1 MINVVGAAGTD
12 ADRKGSGYSVFVP
25 TPVAK
30 VGEVSA
36 ATQAT
41 NTVTGPTVAPQPVGS
56 VAAVKPP
63 TPTPVPPPPT
73 PAAPQAPAE
82 PPAPPAPPKPAAAP
96 APAPANAVPPKPAA
110 KAVDPNAKKRLTL
123 ILGAIFLVL
132 LLIGG
137 GVAFYLTQVNQDNR
151 QQAAGGSYSCSG
163 NSCCDTTNEQCMR
176 TCCCPNGQVYECNGQ
191 WYCHPCNDGPSP
203 TPASPTEPPVTPIPS
218 GPTAVPTDGPT
229 PEPTDGPTP
238 EPTDGPTP
246 EPTAEISPTDGPT
259 PDPTTE
265 PTVEPTADPGDPTA
279 VPTEDPGDPT
289 AVPTE
294 NPGDPT
300 AVPTD
305 TLAATNTPAPTTT
318 DNQYIIE
325 TTANCNDSCVIN
337 SNCNNP
343 SHVCYNGQ
351 CRLDTNPEDSSCRLP
366 SGNTQTV
373 VTEEQYSR
381 EWVADQTVT
390 TTEELPV
397 TGPEDWLKYLKV
409 GLSVL
414 GIGSLLLLLL

>member
-12 ADRKGSGYSVFVP
+12 GDRKGSGYSVFVP

-36 ATQAT
+36 AAQPSAT
-41 NTVTGPTVAPQPVGS
+41 AAGPTVTPQPVGK
-56 VAAVKPP
+56 VAATKPA
-63 TPTPVPPPPT
+63 TPTPVPPPP
-73 PAAPQAPAE
+73 APPKPSTAPE
-82 PPAPPAPPKPAAAP
+82 PPAPPAPPKPATAQAP
-96 APAPANAVPPKPAA
+96 TAPKPTT
-110 KAVDPNAKKRLTL
+110 KPIDPNAKKRMTL
-123 ILGAIFLVL
+123 ILGIIFLVL

-163 NSCCDTTNEQCMR
+163 NSCCDTSNEQCMR
-176 TCCCPNGQVYECNGQ
+176 TCCCPNGQVYECNGK
-191 WYCHPCNDGPSP
+191 WYCHPCNDNEP
-203 TPASPTEPPVTPIPS
+203 TATPVPPTEPPASPT
-218 GPTAVPTDGPT
+218 PTDSLSPTPTDGLSPT
-229 PEPTDGPTP
+229 PTDGLSPT
-238 EPTDGPTP
+238 PTDGLSPTP
-246 EPTAEISPTDGPT
+246 TETISPTDGPT
-259 PDPTTE
+259 PTTGVDPTNTPAPTTVVD
-265 PTVEPTADPGDPTA
+265 PTVAPTT
-279 VPTEDPGDPT
+279 
-289 AVPTE
+289 

-300 AVPTD
+300 VAPT
-305 TLAATNTPAPTTT
+305 TVLAATNTPAPTTT
-318 DNQYIIE
+318 DNQYVID

-337 SNCNNP
+337 ANCNNP

-351 CRLDTNPEDSSCRLP
+351 CRLDTNPEDTSCRLP

-373 VTEEQYSR
+373 VTEDQYNR
-381 EWVADQTVT
+381 EWVADQNVN

-409 GLSVL
+409 GLSIL